1 MNSCAELIIRLEES
15 KVKIILKEDVKNLG
29 RQGDTIQVA
38 IGYARNYLFP
48 RNLAIEASDEN
59 LKGLEQENRLKVKKQ
74 EKVIKEAQK
83 LATKIEKISC
93 TILVKVGETEKMFG
107 QVNANDIADSL
118 ASKDVEIDK
127 KMILLQEPI
136 RELGVYTVPVK
147 LYTDESQPD
156 KKVIAKLKV
165 WVVKE

>member
-1 MNSCAELIIRLEES
+1 M
-15 KVKIILKEDVKNLG
+15 KIILKEDVKNLG
-29 RQGDTIQVA
+29 RQGDMIQVA

-48 RNLAIEASDEN
+48 RNLAVKATDEN
-59 LKGLEQENRLKVKKQ
+59 LRSLEQENKLRVKKQ
-74 EKVIKEAQK
+74 EKIIKEAQK
-83 LATKIEKISC
+83 LTDKIEKISC

-118 ASKDVEIDK
+118 VSKDISIDK
-127 KMILLQEPI
+127 KMILLEEPI

-147 LYTDESQPD
+147 LYTDETQPD